1 MVREAQDLA
10 KQRAALEA
18 ALAAERVDAQ
28 GHGYTPTPLA
38 TPKPVKVGPANLSP
52 LNGSHMFQFP
62 TNAFAPKHPLK
73 ASTVHRCLN
82 VNHHQRLLVNCHQQ
96 LLECQLSTSASKPS
110 CKVPA
115 LPQSFWKHIM

>member
-1 MVREAQDLA
+1 MVREAQELA

-52 LNGSHMFQFP
+52 LNGVVLICFS
-62 TNAFAPKHPLK
+62 
-73 ASTVHRCLN
+73 S
-82 VNHHQRLLVNCHQQ
+82 QQ
-96 LLECQLSTSASKPS
+96 MH
-110 CKVPA
+110 
-115 LPQSFWKHIM
+115 LPQNIHGKHRLFTDVSM